1 MTRNA
6 QAQPKWLS
14 GAIIAFLAMLLFA
27 PSAVWA
33 GSRDYDYDHHRTS
46 DGYWS
51 QYDDA
56 RHWHASHKRH
66 HHASHKRHHKASHKH
81 WKHAKRRGHHK
92 HHKHYI
98 DYYCRPC
105 DRYFSARTG
114 LYDHVNARHR
124 VPYRKLE
131 IAVDFGEFGWIF
143 FGG

>member
-6 QAQPKWLS
+6 QAQPRWIR
-14 GAIIAFLAMLLFA
+14 GAIISFLAMLLFA
-27 PSAVWA
+27 PSAAWA
-33 GSRDYDYDHHRTS
+33 GSRDYDYDRHRSS
-46 DGYWS
+46 DRHWS
-51 QYDDA
+51 QSDDA

-66 HHASHKRHHKASHKH
+66 HHDCEKRHHKAFRKH
-81 WKHAKRRGHHK
+81 WKHHGKRRGHHK
-92 HHKHYI
+92 HYV

-105 DRYFSARTG
+105 DRYFDARIG

-131 IAVDFGEFGWIF
+131 VAVDFGEFGWIY

>member
-27 PSAVWA
+27 PSAAWA
-33 GSRDYDYDHHRTS
+33 GSRDYDYDRHRTS
-46 DGYWS
+46 DGYGS
-51 QYDDA
+51 QSDEA
-56 RHWHASHKRH
+56 RHWNASHKSHR
-66 HHASHKRHHKASHKH
+66 HASHKRHHKAFRKH
-81 WKHAKRRGHHK
+81 WKHGKRRGHQK
-92 HHKHYI
+92 DYV

>member
-6 QAQPKWLS
+6 QARPKWLS

-33 GSRDYDYDHHRTS
+33 GSRDYDYDRHRTS
-46 DGYWS
+46 DNGWS
-51 QYDDA
+51 QPDDA

-66 HHASHKRHHKASHKH
+66 HHASHKRHHKAFSKHKNH
-81 WKHAKRRGHHK
+81 GKRRGHQ
-92 HHKHYI
+92 KHYV

-114 LYDHVNARHR
+114 LYDHVNDRHR

-131 IAVDFGEFGWIF
+131 IAVHFGEFGWIF